1 MAQHND
7 VGKWGERYALDVLD
21 REGYILVET
30 DWRPP
35 CGRRDLDII
44 AYTPD
49 RRVMVFIEVKTRS
62 RKHDIQ
68 PEDAVDRKKIL
79 NLQHAANQYIK
90 MFNIKEEIRFDIISI
105 IGDENRVKSYE
116 HIVDAFNPN
125 LL

>member
-7 VGKWGERYALDVLD
+7 VGKWGERYALDILD
-21 REGYILVET
+21 REGYILIET
-30 DWRPP
+30 DGRPP
-35 CGRRDLDII
+35 RGHRDLDII

-49 RRVMVFIEVKTRS
+49 RRVIVFIEVKTRS
-62 RKHDIQ
+62 RRQ
-68 PEDAVDRKKIL
+68 AMLPEDAVDRKKIL

-90 MFNIKEEIRFDIISI
+90 MFNVAEEVRFDIISI
-105 IGDENRVKSYE
+105 IGEDNNVESYE

>member
-7 VGKWGERYALDVLD
+7 VGKWGERYALDILD
-21 REGYILVET
+21 REGYILIET

-35 CGRRDLDII
+35 RGHRDLDII

-49 RRVMVFIEVKTRS
+49 RRVIVFIEVKTRS
-62 RKHDIQ
+62 RRQ
-68 PEDAVDRKKIL
+68 AMLPEDAVDRKKIL
-79 NLQHAANQYIK
+79 NLQHAANQYVK
-90 MFNIKEEIRFDIISI
+90 MFNVEEEVRFDIISI
-105 IGDENRVKSYE
+105 IGEDNNVESYE

>member
-7 VGKWGERYALDVLD
+7 VGKWGERYALDILD
-21 REGYILVET
+21 REGYILIET

-35 CGRRDLDII
+35 RGHRDLDII

-49 RRVMVFIEVKTRS
+49 RRVIVFIEVKTRS
-62 RKHDIQ
+62 RRQ
-68 PEDAVDRKKIL
+68 AMLPEDAVDRKKIL

>member
-7 VGKWGERYALDVLD
+7 VGKWGERHALDILD
-21 REGYILVET
+21 REGYILIET

-35 CGRRDLDII
+35 RGHRDLDII

-49 RRVMVFIEVKTRS
+49 RMVIVFIEVKTRS
-62 RKHDIQ
+62 RRQ
-68 PEDAVDRKKIL
+68 AMLPEDAVDRKKIL

-90 MFNIKEEIRFDIISI
+90 MFNVVEEVRFDIISI
-105 IGDENRVKSYE
+105 IGEDNNVESYE

>member
-7 VGKWGERYALDVLD
+7 VGKWGERHALDILD
-21 REGYILVET
+21 REGYILIET

-35 CGRRDLDII
+35 RGHRDLDII
-44 AYTPD
+44 DYTPD
-49 RRVMVFIEVKTRS
+49 RRVIVFIEVKTRS
-62 RKHDIQ
+62 RRQ
-68 PEDAVDRKKIL
+68 AMLPEDAVDRKKIL

-90 MFNIKEEIRFDIISI
+90 MFNVVEEVRFDIISI
-105 IGDENRVKSYE
+105 IGEDNNVESYE

>member
-35 CGRRDLDII
+35 HGHRDLDII

-90 MFNIKEEIRFDIISI
+90 LFNVKEEIRFDIISI

>member
-7 VGKWGERYALDVLD
+7 VGKWGERHALDILD
-21 REGYILVET
+21 REGYILIET

-35 CGRRDLDII
+35 RGHRDLDII

-49 RRVMVFIEVKTRS
+49 RRVIVFIEVKTRS
-62 RKHDIQ
+62 RRQ
-68 PEDAVDRKKIL
+68 AMLPEDAVDRKKIL

-90 MFNIKEEIRFDIISI
+90 LFNVKEEIRFDIISI

>member
-7 VGKWGERYALDVLD
+7 VGKWGERYALDILD
-21 REGYILVET
+21 REGYILIET

-35 CGRRDLDII
+35 RGHRDLDII

-49 RRVMVFIEVKTRS
+49 RRVIVFIEVKTRS
-62 RKHDIQ
+62 RRQ
-68 PEDAVDRKKIL
+68 AMLPEDAVDRKKIL

-90 MFNIKEEIRFDIISI
+90 MFNVVEEVRYDIISI
-105 IGDENRVKSYE
+105 IAEDNNVESDE

>member
-7 VGKWGERYALDVLD
+7 VGKWGERHALDILD
-21 REGYILVET
+21 REGYILIET

-35 CGRRDLDII
+35 RGHRDLDII

-49 RRVMVFIEVKTRS
+49 RRVIVFIEVKTRS
-62 RKHDIQ
+62 RRQ
-68 PEDAVDRKKIL
+68 AMLPEDAVDRKKIL

-90 MFNIKEEIRFDIISI
+90 MFNVVEEVRFDIISI
-105 IGDENRVKSYE
+105 IGEDKNVESYE

>member
-7 VGKWGERYALDVLD
+7 VGKWGERHALDILD
-21 REGYILVET
+21 REGYILIET

-35 CGRRDLDII
+35 RGHRDLDII

-49 RRVMVFIEVKTRS
+49 RRVLVFIEVKTRS

-90 MFNIKEEIRFDIISI
+90 MFNVVEEVRFDIISI
-105 IGDENRVKSYE
+105 IGEDNNVESYE

>member
-35 CGRRDLDII
+35 RGHRDLDII

-90 MFNIKEEIRFDIISI
+90 MFNIKEDIHFDIISI
-105 IGDENRVKSYE
+105 IGDENSVKSYE

>member
-35 CGRRDLDII
+35 RGHRDLDII

-62 RKHDIQ
+62 RKHDVQ

-90 MFNIKEEIRFDIISI
+90 LFNVKEEIRFDIISI

>member
-7 VGKWGERYALDVLD
+7 VGKWGERYALDILD
-21 REGYILVET
+21 REGDILRET

-35 CGRRDLDII
+35 RGHRDLDII

-49 RRVMVFIEVKTRS
+49 RRVIVFIEVKTRS
-62 RKHDIQ
+62 RRQ
-68 PEDAVDRKKIL
+68 AMLPEDAVDRKKIL

-90 MFNIKEEIRFDIISI
+90 MFNVVEEVRFDIISI
-105 IGDENRVKSYE
+105 IGEDNNVESYE

>member
-7 VGKWGERYALDVLD
+7 VGKWGERYALDILD
-21 REGYILVET
+21 REGYILIET

-35 CGRRDLDII
+35 RGHRDLDII

-49 RRVMVFIEVKTRS
+49 RRVIVFIEVKTRS
-62 RKHDIQ
+62 RRQ
-68 PEDAVDRKKIL
+68 AMLPEDAVDRKKIL

-90 MFNIKEEIRFDIISI
+90 MFNVVEEVRFDIISI
-105 IGDENRVKSYE
+105 IREDNNVESYE

>member
-35 CGRRDLDII
+35 RGHRDLDII

-49 RRVMVFIEVKTRS
+49 RRVLVFIEVKTRS

>member
-7 VGKWGERYALDVLD
+7 VGKGGERYALDILD
-21 REGYILVET
+21 REGYILIET

-35 CGRRDLDII
+35 RGHRDLDII

-49 RRVMVFIEVKTRS
+49 RRVIVFIEVKTRS
-62 RKHDIQ
+62 RRQ
-68 PEDAVDRKKIL
+68 AMLPEDAVDRKKIL

-90 MFNIKEEIRFDIISI
+90 MFNVVEEVRFDIISI
-105 IGDENRVKSYE
+105 IGEDNNVESYE

>member
-30 DWRPP
+30 DRRPP
-35 CGRRDLDII
+35 RGHRDLDII

-49 RRVMVFIEVKTRS
+49 RRVIVFIEVKTRS
-62 RKHDIQ
+62 RRQ
-68 PEDAVDRKKIL
+68 AMLPEDAVDRKKIL

-90 MFNIKEEIRFDIISI
+90 MFNVVEEVRFDIISI
-105 IGDENRVKSYE
+105 IGEDNNIESYE

>member
-7 VGKWGERYALDVLD
+7 VGKWGERYALDILD
-21 REGYILVET
+21 REGYILIET

-35 CGRRDLDII
+35 RGHRDLDII

-49 RRVMVFIEVKTRS
+49 RRVIVFIEVKTRS
-62 RKHDIQ
+62 RRQ
-68 PEDAVDRKKIL
+68 AMLPEDAVDRKKIL

-90 MFNIKEEIRFDIISI
+90 MFNVVEEVRFDIISI
-105 IGDENRVKSYE
+105 IGEDNNVESYE
-116 HIVDAFNPN
+116 HIVYAFNPN

>member
-7 VGKWGERYALDVLD
+7 VGKWGERHALDILD
-21 REGYILVET
+21 REGYILIET

-35 CGRRDLDII
+35 RGHRDLDII

-49 RRVMVFIEVKTRS
+49 RRVIVFIEVKTRS
-62 RKHDIQ
+62 RRRAML
-68 PEDAVDRKKIL
+68 PEDAVDRKKML

-90 MFNIKEEIRFDIISI
+90 MFNVVEEVRFDIISI
-105 IGDENRVKSYE
+105 IGEDNNVESYE

>member
-7 VGKWGERYALDVLD
+7 VGKWGERHALDILD
-21 REGYILVET
+21 REGYILIET

-35 CGRRDLDII
+35 RGHRDLDII
-44 AYTPD
+44 AYTQD
-49 RRVMVFIEVKTRS
+49 RRVIVFIEVKTRS
-62 RKHDIQ
+62 RRQ
-68 PEDAVDRKKIL
+68 AMLPEDAVDRKKIL

-90 MFNIKEEIRFDIISI
+90 MFNVVEEVRFDIISI
-105 IGDENRVKSYE
+105 IGEDNNVESYE

>member
-35 CGRRDLDII
+35 RGHRDLDII

>member
-7 VGKWGERYALDVLD
+7 VGKWGERHALDILD
-21 REGYILVET
+21 REGYILIET

-35 CGRRDLDII
+35 RGHRDLDII

-49 RRVMVFIEVKTRS
+49 RRVIVFIEVKTRS
-62 RKHDIQ
+62 RRQ
-68 PEDAVDRKKIL
+68 TMLPEDAVDRKKML

-90 MFNIKEEIRFDIISI
+90 MFNVVEEVRFDIISI
-105 IGDENRVKSYE
+105 IGEDNNVESYE

>member
-7 VGKWGERYALDVLD
+7 VGKWGERYALDILD
-21 REGYILVET
+21 WVGYILIET

-35 CGRRDLDII
+35 RGHRDLDII

-49 RRVMVFIEVKTRS
+49 RRVIVFIEVKTRS
-62 RKHDIQ
+62 RRQ
-68 PEDAVDRKKIL
+68 AMLPEDAVDRKKML

-90 MFNIKEEIRFDIISI
+90 MFNVVEEVRFDIISI
-105 IGDENRVKSYE
+105 IGEDNNVESYE

>member
-7 VGKWGERYALDVLD
+7 VGKWGERYALDILD
-21 REGYILVET
+21 REGYILIET

-35 CGRRDLDII
+35 RGHRDLDII

-79 NLQHAANQYIK
+79 NLQHAANQCIK
-90 MFNIKEEIRFDIISI
+90 RFNVVGEVRFDIISI
-105 IGDENRVKSYE
+105 MGEDNNVES
-116 HIVDAFNPN
+116 
-125 LL
+125 

>member
-7 VGKWGERYALDVLD
+7 VGKWGERYALDILD
-21 REGYILVET
+21 REGYILIET

-35 CGRRDLDII
+35 RGHRELDII

-49 RRVMVFIEVKTRS
+49 RRVIVFIEDKTRS
-62 RKHDIQ
+62 RRQ
-68 PEDAVDRKKIL
+68 AMLPEDAVDRKKML

-90 MFNIKEEIRFDIISI
+90 MFNVVEEVRFDIISI
-105 IGDENRVKSYE
+105 IGEDNNVESYE

>member
-35 CGRRDLDII
+35 RGHRDLDII

-90 MFNIKEEIRFDIISI
+90 MFNVKEEIRFDIISI
-105 IGDENRVKSYE
+105 IGDENSVKRYE
-116 HIVDAFNPN
+116 HIVAAFNPN

>member
-7 VGKWGERYALDVLD
+7 VGKWGERYALDILD
-21 REGYILVET
+21 REGYILIET

-35 CGRRDLDII
+35 RGHRDLDII

-62 RKHDIQ
+62 RRQ
-68 PEDAVDRKKIL
+68 AMLPEDAVDRKKML

-90 MFNIKEEIRFDIISI
+90 MFNVVEEVRFDIISI
-105 IGDENRVKSYE
+105 IGEDDNVESYE

>member
-7 VGKWGERYALDVLD
+7 VGKWGERHALDILD
-21 REGYILVET
+21 REGYILIET

-35 CGRRDLDII
+35 RGHRDLDII

-49 RRVMVFIEVKTRS
+49 RRVIVFIEVKTRS
-62 RKHDIQ
+62 RRQ
-68 PEDAVDRKKIL
+68 AMLPEDAVDRKKML

-90 MFNIKEEIRFDIISI
+90 MFNVVEEVRFDIISI
-105 IGDENRVKSYE
+105 IGEDNNAESYE

>member
-7 VGKWGERYALDVLD
+7 VGKWGERYALDILD
-21 REGYILVET
+21 REGYILIET

-35 CGRRDLDII
+35 RGHRDLDII

-62 RKHDIQ
+62 RKHDVQ

-90 MFNIKEEIRFDIISI
+90 LFNVKEEIRFDIISI

>member
-7 VGKWGERYALDVLD
+7 VGKWGERHALDILD
-21 REGYILVET
+21 REGYILIET

-35 CGRRDLDII
+35 RGHRDLDII

-49 RRVMVFIEVKTRS
+49 RRVIVFIEVKTRS
-62 RKHDIQ
+62 RRQ
-68 PEDAVDRKKIL
+68 ALLPEDAVYRKKIL

-90 MFNIKEEIRFDIISI
+90 MFNVVEEVRFDIISI
-105 IGDENRVKSYE
+105 IGEDNNVESYE

>member
-7 VGKWGERYALDVLD
+7 VGKWGELHALDILD
-21 REGYILVET
+21 REGYILIET

-35 CGRRDLDII
+35 RGHRDLDII

-49 RRVMVFIEVKTRS
+49 RRVIVFIEVKTRS
-62 RKHDIQ
+62 RRQ
-68 PEDAVDRKKIL
+68 AMLPEDAVDRKKIL

-90 MFNIKEEIRFDIISI
+90 MFNIVEEVRFDIISI
-105 IGDENRVKSYE
+105 IGEDNNVESYE